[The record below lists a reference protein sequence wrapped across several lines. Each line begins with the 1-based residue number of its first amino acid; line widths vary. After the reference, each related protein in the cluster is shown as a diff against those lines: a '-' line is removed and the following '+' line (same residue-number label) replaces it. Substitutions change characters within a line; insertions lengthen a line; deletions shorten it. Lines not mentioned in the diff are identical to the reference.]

1 MPPAPSAA
9 DIAPA
14 VDAYARA
21 IESRDIGTIRG
32 INPGL
37 TPNQQRG
44 FEQFFQAARD
54 INVTLRVANVEASGT
69 SANAG
74 LVGRYDYV
82 TTEGKKERQPVN
94 FAATLRYDG
103 GVWRLVSVR

>member
-1 MPPAPSAA
+1 MPAAPSAA

-21 IESRDIGTIRG
+21 IESRDIGTIRRT
-32 INPGL
+32 NPGL
-37 TPNQQRG
+37 TSEQQRS

-54 INVTLRVANVEASGT
+54 INVTLRVANVEASGR

-82 TTEGKKERQPVN
+82 TTEGRRERQPVN
-94 FAATLRYDG
+94 FAATLRHDG
-103 GVWRLVSVR
+103 KVWRLVSVR